1 MFAENL
7 EEGMVFMLIIDNSLK
22 ETDFCTKTSEFIG
35 SDKLRVFEI
44 DFEYTM
50 FAYYYDDGIHLA
62 LARNDDGPIDTLVWD
77 QLKEVGI
84 LYPDINLNNHDKMW
98 INDEGNTLHASVK
111 QYSKF

>member
-1 MFAENL
+1 
-7 EEGMVFMLIIDNSLK
+7 MLIIDNSIK
-22 ETDFCTKTSEFIG
+22 EMDFCTKTSEFIG

-50 FAYYYDDGIHLA
+50 FAYYYEDGIHLA
-62 LARNDDGPIDTLVWD
+62 IARNDDSPIDQIVWNR
-77 QLKEVGI
+77 LKNVGVI
-84 LYPDINLNNHDKMW
+84 YPDIYFNYQDTMW